1 MSYRLLLIK
10 DHADSGHTETFDLMV
25 VDGVEPPI
33 NALELCVELR
43 RCIEALLRRVDGT
56 KQQEIASFGFG
67 GMIVNF
73 RKSEIMRNESR
84 VELSERESRLLQ
96 YFVENRGKILSRT
109 TLLQQVWGLHRA
121 PLTRTVDVHVLRLRQ
136 KIENDPK
143 SPRFII
149 TVHGLGYRFD
159 G

>member
-43 RCIEALLRRVDGT
+43 RCIEALLRRADRT
-56 KQQEIASFGFG
+56 KQQEISSFGFG

-109 TLLQQVWGLHRA
+109 TLLQQVWGLQRA

>member
-33 NALELCVELR
+33 NALELCAELR
-43 RCIEALLRRVDGT
+43 RCIEELLRRVDRT
-56 KQQEIASFGFG
+56 KQQEISSFGFG

-109 TLLQQVWGLHRA
+109 TLLQQVWGLQRA

>member
-1 MSYRLLLIK
+1 
-10 DHADSGHTETFDLMV
+10 
-25 VDGVEPPI
+25 
-33 NALELCVELR
+33 
-43 RCIEALLRRVDGT
+43 
-56 KQQEIASFGFG
+56 
-67 GMIVNF
+67 MIVNF

-109 TLLQQVWGLHRA
+109 TLLQQVWGLQRA